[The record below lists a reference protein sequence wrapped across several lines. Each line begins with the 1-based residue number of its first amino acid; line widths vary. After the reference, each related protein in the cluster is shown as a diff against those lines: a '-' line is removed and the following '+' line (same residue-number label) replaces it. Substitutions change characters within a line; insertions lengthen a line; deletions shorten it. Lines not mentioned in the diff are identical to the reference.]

1 MTRRTNEFSQEMK
14 SNLNKFKNEVANEL
28 GIDLTSSSLTARDAG
43 RVGGQMVKE
52 MISKAKSNI

>member
-28 GIDLTSSSLTARDAG
+28 VIDLTSPSLTAKDAG